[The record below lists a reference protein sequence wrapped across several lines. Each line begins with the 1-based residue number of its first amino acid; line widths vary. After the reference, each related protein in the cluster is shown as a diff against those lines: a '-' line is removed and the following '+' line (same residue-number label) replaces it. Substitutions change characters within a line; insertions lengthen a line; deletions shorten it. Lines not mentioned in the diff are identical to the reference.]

1 MRTAAVVAFVL
12 VLMLVFGTV
21 YVLLTEG
28 PDVITIIGLL
38 VVAVLAFGVVGA
50 LSEPQGPRRKR

>member
-12 VLMLVFGTV
+12 VLILVFGTV

-28 PDVITIIGLL
+28 PDVITIVGVI

-50 LSEPQGPRRKR
+50 LSEPKDRRRKR